1 MDWEL
6 ICDVL
11 TPFQIRSRRQG
22 AFHFAHKLLLLEADS
37 PDLPGNLYL
46 ASGGDGAGARFH
58 FSLIVA
64 LGPWTGEAENY
75 IELAP
80 APLAAVYNALS
91 ETKSALDTLDQ
102 VLAGVETDQEIVD
115 AAGMY
120 LNLPMFYL
128 DESYRIQ
135 AMTQNVEFETDEE
148 WQHMRSKGFL
158 SPESALRMKESGDL
172 DRLAAAEEAVVFST
186 PYFPYPS
193 VDMNITCEGKFFG
206 RLNLLCIRGKAS
218 QFLVAAS
225 KIIGAHL
232 RRNALRGVKKPLG
245 GPLLNMLG
253 DLLSGVALSESL
265 IGDRLEHLPEWK
277 TGMFQVMTAHF
288 ETMRDGQVGPYYM
301 QLLERLNLGQG
312 VMSLIHDGRL
322 VTVCHGAGEQ
332 ELTTL
337 VDRLEAFF
345 QSQQIAGG
353 VSNPF
358 TRLGALQEYY
368 RQAEMAWELGGGK
381 QLSFYRTYMLHH
393 ILSYI
398 PRERRTYLI
407 SPDLERLLE
416 ADQHQTLSLAATL
429 EAYLAC
435 GCNLTRTAERLYIHK
450 NTLLY
455 RLHRIRELLR
465 CDLTD
470 GDERLLLE
478 LSFRL
483 LDHAPD

>member
-22 AFHFAHKLLLLEADS
+22 TFHFAHKLLLLEADS
-37 PDLPGNLYL
+37 PDLPGTLYL
-46 ASGGDGAGARFH
+46 AADGAGASRFR

-64 LGPWTGEAENY
+64 LGPWAGEAENY

-148 WQHMRSKGFL
+148 WQHMRTKGFL
-158 SPESALRMKESGDL
+158 SPENALRMKESGDL
-172 DRLAAAEEAVVFST
+172 DRLAAAERAVVFR
-186 PYFPYPS
+186 PAYFPFPS
-193 VDMNITCEGKFFG
+193 VDVNIVCEGKFFG
-206 RLNLLCIRGKAS
+206 RLNLLCIRGETPR
-218 QFLVAAS
+218 QLVAAAEV
-225 KIIGAHL
+225 IARHL
-232 RRNALRGVKKPLG
+232 RRNALRGAKKPMG
-245 GPLLNMLG
+245 GPLLSMLA
-253 DLLSGVALSESL
+253 DLLRGVALSDSL
-265 IGDRLEHLPEWK
+265 ISDRLNHLPEWQ
-277 TGMFQVMTAHF
+277 TGLFRVLSAHL
-288 ETMRDGQVGPYYM
+288 EDNRDGQVGMYYM
-301 QLLERLNLGQG
+301 QLLGELGLG
-312 VMSLIHDGRL
+312 SGAVSLIHEGRL
-322 VTVCHGAGEQ
+322 AVILHAPE
-332 ELTTL
+332 EAALESLTEKL
-337 VDRLEAFF
+337 KAFF
-345 QSQQIAGG
+345 RSQRISGG
-353 VSNPF
+353 VSNAF
-358 TRLGALQEYY
+358 ARLGALQDHYS
-368 RQAEMAWELGGGK
+368 QAETAWAQNGGRGIAC
-381 QLSFYRTYMLHH
+381 YRDCMLDH

-398 PRERRTYLI
+398 PREKRPLLI
-407 SPDLERLLE
+407 SPDLARLME
-416 ADQHQTLSLAATL
+416 ADARQSLSLTATL

-435 GCNLTRTAERLYIHK
+435 GCNLTRTAERLYVHK

-455 RLHRIRELLR
+455 RLHRIREILR
-465 CDLTD
+465 CDLGD
-470 GDERLLLE
+470 PDERLLLE

-483 LDHAPD
+483 LEKPPA